1 MRNLARHLCAFFALA
16 ALGGCSGIPISLGS
30 PVDGPVPKGTERQ
43 ISSESCGFQLLLL
56 IPIAV
61 NGRAAQA
68 YHDLEA
74 QAGGDFI
81 TDVEVK
87 ETWTYGFVGTLYCTQ
102 MRAKAIHRAS

>member
-1 MRNLARHLCAFFALA
+1 MRKLIGRLSTLLALSALA
-16 ALGGCSGIPISLGS
+16 GCSGIPISLGS
-30 PVDGPVPKGTERQ
+30 PVDGPIPKGTERQ
-43 ISSESCGFQLLLL
+43 ISSESCGFQLLLV

-68 YHDLEA
+68 YHELEA

-102 MRAKAIHRAS
+102 MRAKAIHKAS